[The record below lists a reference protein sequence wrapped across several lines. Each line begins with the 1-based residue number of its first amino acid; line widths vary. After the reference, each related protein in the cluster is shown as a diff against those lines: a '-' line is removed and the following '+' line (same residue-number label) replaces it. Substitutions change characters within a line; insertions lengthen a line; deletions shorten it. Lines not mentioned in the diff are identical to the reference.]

1 MIGKVM
7 HNGSFRATT
16 RYVLAKEEGHLIDAT
31 MGGLSA
37 ETLTAEFMASKDL
50 NPQLKQPVWHLT
62 LSLPHH
68 ENLSDEQFA
77 EVGRKYMA
85 GMIMA
90 ANNPKILEESSYR
103 EQRAEF
109 MYEDLPSYQF
119 FQARHSDREHEHLH
133 IVASRIHLDTG
144 KAVELWR
151 DAFRSQRVI
160 RGLEVEYGLTQ
171 VQNSWDI
178 GKKAPTKGQ
187 LERQVVTGDEAIQ
200 SRLQGLIE
208 TAAIGGPE
216 MPEMFERLMRQG
228 VEVRHGWTRTGKSKG
243 ISYGLED
250 VAFAGNH
257 LGQRYSFPGL
267 QKHLGVDYQAGRDD
281 ERLRSL
287 MEFGI
292 PPEPEVDLVQQQLAK
307 ELSRSAVRILDK
319 VGRQDQSG
327 RIVYVHSQGNYRLTY
342 EGAVRR
348 LTIESRELGGV
359 ILDGQAGVFDLA
371 RCRVTEEDLRRF
383 QQFERVIERQQQERE
398 RQPKRDRGFEM

>member
-1 MIGKVM
+1 
-7 HNGSFRATT
+7 
-16 RYVLAKEEGHLIDAT
+16 
-31 MGGLSA
+31 
-37 ETLTAEFMASKDL
+37 
-50 NPQLKQPVWHLT
+50 
-62 LSLPHH
+62 
-68 ENLSDEQFA
+68 
-77 EVGRKYMA
+77 
-85 GMIMA
+85 
-90 ANNPKILEESSYR
+90 
-103 EQRAEF
+103 
-109 MYEDLPSYQF
+109 
-119 FQARHSDREHEHLH
+119 
-133 IVASRIHLDTG
+133 
-144 KAVELWR
+144 
-151 DAFRSQRVI
+151 
-160 RGLEVEYGLTQ
+160 
-171 VQNSWDI
+171 
-178 GKKAPTKGQ
+178 
-187 LERQVVTGDEAIQ
+187 
-200 SRLQGLIE
+200 
-208 TAAIGGPE
+208 
-216 MPEMFERLMRQG
+216 LMRQG
-228 VEVRHGWTRTGKSKG
+228 VEVRQGWTRTGKSKG

-267 QKHLGVDYQAGRDD
+267 QKHLGVDYQADRDD

>member
-109 MYEDLPSYQF
+109 MYEELPSYQF

-133 IVASRIHLDTG
+133 IVASRIHLDSG

-187 LERQVVTGDEAIQ
+187 LERQVVTGDEAVQ

-208 TAAIGGPE
+208 DAAIGQLE

-243 ISYGLED
+243 ISYSLDD
-250 VAFAGNH
+250 VAFAGNQ

-267 QKHLGVDYQAGRDD
+267 QKHLGVDYQADRDD

>member
-109 MYEDLPSYQF
+109 MYEELTSYQF

-187 LERQVVTGDEAIQ
+187 LERQVVTGNEAIQ

-208 TAAIGGPE
+208 AAAIGQPE
-216 MPEMFERLMRQG
+216 MPELFERLMRQG

-250 VAFAGNH
+250 VAFAGNQ

-267 QKHLGVDYQAGRDD
+267 QQHLGVDYQADRDD

-287 MEFGI
+287 IEFGI

-307 ELSRSAVRILDK
+307 ELSRSAVRILDQ

-371 RCRVTEEDLRRF
+371 RCRVTEKDLRRF